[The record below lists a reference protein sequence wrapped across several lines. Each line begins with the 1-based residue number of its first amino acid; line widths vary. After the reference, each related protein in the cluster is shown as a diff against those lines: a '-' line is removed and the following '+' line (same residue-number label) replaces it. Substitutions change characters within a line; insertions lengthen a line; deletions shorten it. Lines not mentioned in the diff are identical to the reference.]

1 MEVTLARKIDK
12 KSILVFLAE
21 NSNKSK
27 KSLENIEKI
36 RESILS
42 EHAKNEKI
50 SSMVERTLLTL
61 KIPDPPL
68 DEHDLLIG
76 QKLRDYSQSLEELS
90 KRLQDLAGVF
100 SDIDRLLPQLE
111 QKTVELKKLAEALI
125 TISPSLSSEIL
136 KLTNKSEKLL
146 SSLDT
151 EDPYRALDEAQLLLR
166 EELRLEK
173 LGKNAYKQSVSS
185 ILEEINATKLVLNKA
200 LAVAILQ
207 EKSILEKKMKE
218 LEKIESQLREMM
230 EKIDRVDPS
239 RLKEH
244 IAEIRSYAESFLS
257 RSLSEEELRLAEEIA
272 KLSSVYSGKNI
283 KLDQFVDRLSK
294 RTGMDKE
301 SVLAIIYELARKSI
315 VRVYIRL

>member
-27 KSLENIEKI
+27 KSLENIENI
-36 RESILS
+36 RESILR
-42 EHAKNEKI
+42 EHAKKEKI
-50 SSMVERTLLTL
+50 SSMVEKALSTL

-68 DEHDLLIG
+68 DEHDLLTG

-90 KRLQDLAGVF
+90 KRLQDLARVF
-100 SDIDRLLPQLE
+100 SEIDKLLPQLK
-111 QKTVELKKLAEALI
+111 QKTVELKKLAESLTA
-125 TISPSLSSEIL
+125 ISPSLSSEIL

-151 EDPYRALDEAQLLLR
+151 EDPYRALDEAQSLLR
-166 EELRLEK
+166 EGLRLEK
-173 LGKNAYKQSVSS
+173 IGKNVYKQTVSS

-200 LAVAILQ
+200 LAIAILQ
-207 EKSILEKKMKE
+207 EKSILEKKMNE
-218 LEKIESQLREMM
+218 LEKIESQLREIL
-230 EKIDRVDPS
+230 EKVERVDPS
-239 RLKEH
+239 RLKEQ
-244 IAEIRSYAESFLS
+244 IAEIRSYAEGFLS

-294 RTGMDKE
+294 RAGMDKE
-301 SVLAIIYELARKSI
+301 SVLAIIYELARKGI

>member
-36 RESILS
+36 RESILR
-42 EHAKNEKI
+42 EHAKKEKI
-50 SSMVERTLLTL
+50 SSMVEKALSTL

-68 DEHDLLIG
+68 DEHDLLTG
-76 QKLRDYSQSLEELS
+76 QKLRNYSQSLEELS
-90 KRLQDLAGVF
+90 KRLQDLARVF
-100 SDIDRLLPQLE
+100 SEIDKLLPQLK
-111 QKTVELKKLAEALI
+111 QKTVELKKLAESLTA
-125 TISPSLSSEIL
+125 ISPSLSSEIL

-151 EDPYRALDEAQLLLR
+151 EDPYRALDEAQSLLR
-166 EELRLEK
+166 EGLRLEK
-173 LGKNAYKQSVSS
+173 IGKNVYKQTVSS

-200 LAVAILQ
+200 LAIAILQ
-207 EKSILEKKMKE
+207 EKSILEKKMNE
-218 LEKIESQLREMM
+218 LEKIESQLREIL
-230 EKIDRVDPS
+230 EKVERVDPS
-239 RLKEH
+239 RLKEQ
-244 IAEIRSYAESFLS
+244 IAEIRSYAEGFLS
-257 RSLSEEELRLAEEIA
+257 QSLSEEELRLAEEIA

-294 RTGMDKE
+294 RADMDKE
-301 SVLAIIYELARKSI
+301 SVLAIIYELARKGI